1 MAYPDPV
8 GVYADI
14 QDVVLRYVDSAFAL
28 RDPELVA
35 ERAAL
40 LLGDQGAI
48 FSPLLIEPVLPYP
61 GHESLD
67 EVASRHGP
75 AALAAGRA
83 LFGTSDGIRLRR
95 HQARSM
101 DVHLGHGPERHVV
114 VTSGTGSGKTE
125 AFMLPLLTRL
135 VRDAASV
142 PGLPRVDEWW
152 AATTQPGWR
161 PARGATKRSPALRSV
176 ILYPTNALV
185 EDQMSRLRAAVRRL
199 RQGDGVDL
207 WFGRYTGAS
216 PGTGDRPVSSRDRQ
230 RVSEAAAVL
239 RDLVRDLEVVRKNDS
254 VEDLLSQFPD
264 PRDGELVARWDMVAS
279 PPDILVTNYSML
291 NAILMRD
298 IEEPIFDSTRKW
310 LHADQSN
317 TFALVVDELHL
328 YRGTSGAEVAMV
340 IRNLLNRLGLEPTSP
355 QLRIMA
361 TSASLPGDAT
371 SAAFLEGFFG
381 VPRDQFCIEPGE
393 QVQLPPARRIDTR
406 AIQGLADDELA
417 ERARS
422 EGWAA
427 TVSNACVDERGQV
440 RPVDATTL
448 AGRLLGAGP
457 DSVAGFHTVLR
468 GLALQSPA
476 EIPIRGHV
484 MVRGLRGLWACS
496 DPSCSAVEPVLRR
509 RRIGRL
515 YSTPRAACTCG
526 SRVLE
531 LLYCFECGDISLGG
545 YVVKDVDAGV
555 RLLGTTA
562 VTPGERRAAPVFKR
576 TLNEYAWYWPF
587 PEGWEG
593 SLESWKRSVP
603 KKALAPSEDAGPV
616 EVTLS
621 FAPASLDP
629 HLGLLQQD
637 GPPTGLVLVSSHS
650 SKVTV
655 PALPEVCPRC
665 SMRSGKQAR
674 EAFFSGTVRSPIR
687 AHTSGQSQLSQILVS
702 QLFRS
707 TGDDADSSRTIVF
720 TDSRD
725 QAARTSA
732 GINLNNFRD
741 QVRQAVRQLVHGHVP
756 VVPLLRRL
764 LAGELSGPEQ
774 ARALEL
780 RDQDKL
786 LWAAIKLEAVG
797 SADDEDLR
805 LIASHD
811 NTDGAF
817 SWPALITTITS
828 TLVAHGINPAG
839 PGPSMADVGDGTP
852 WYRAFPSPQK
862 GLWATAD
869 RGVVADYLAESRRAS
884 AVQVAAA
891 VFDRAGRDAES
902 TQVGYVDVAASLD
915 PAWPVPDETAT
926 QIRATAIRVL
936 GLARRYEGGSDV
948 SSSSVPKVLKDY
960 VGAVASRLALG
971 PEALLEA
978 LMADLVAAQVLVADT
993 WTLRT
998 QSPTAPLVVRL
1009 PGPTRWVCGNCA
1021 TVHMHPSA
1029 GICST
1034 SGCHRAVLEERPAV
1048 DTADYYSWLA
1058 TQPLRRMAVAELT
1071 GQTTLSDQRDRQR
1084 RFRGALLPQPHENAL
1099 TDQLDVLSVTTTMEV
1114 GVDIGSLRSV
1124 ALANMP
1130 PQRFNYQ
1137 QRVGRAGRSGQP
1149 FSFVVTVCR
1158 DHSHDDFYF
1167 GHVDRMT
1174 SDDPP
1179 PPFID
1184 LGRDRIVKR
1193 VVAAELLRR
1202 AFKSIT
1208 QPPDRT
1214 GESIHGIFGP
1224 TAEWP
1229 DRRDAITHWLGS
1241 AGDVA
1246 EIAARFCRHTSVSPE
1261 PVAQWA
1267 RRDLVAWVDE
1277 AVANPFF
1284 SHEELSE
1291 LLANAGVL
1299 PMFGFPTRVRELFH
1313 QRVSKRAEI
1322 DRSVLSD
1329 RPMNMAVA
1337 SFSPGSLVVKD
1348 GKEHV
1353 CVGFASYRFEGP
1365 KAVPADPLDKAR
1377 LAIRRCRSCQRVDVA
1392 GAAESPQ
1399 CRICGGEI
1407 TEIDLVQPAGF
1418 RTKYRGKD
1426 FDDTEDLSGVM
1437 LSTELARDVD
1447 ENEAKAVRS
1456 MAVAVLEQVELFT
1469 VNDNNGRMFELNRQ
1483 NDGSLV
1489 CADPSLY
1496 SDPLA
1501 EFFRQGA
1508 PAGKVAIGDVRRTD
1522 VLTLLVDRAD
1532 VVGGAVLT
1540 SATLSP
1546 AGFPAVTSFAQ
1557 ILRRAAHAFLD
1568 IDESELVVGLQPT
1581 QIAGAMTHRI
1591 YIADALDNGAGFA
1604 VELGEHKT
1612 LVRLLED
1619 VRDGIGGMLEADNHS
1634 ASCTGSCPTCLRSY
1648 DNRFVHWALDWRL
1661 ALDVVDLALG
1671 LPLATGRWVK
1681 RSRDVAD
1688 SIAKGFAPYW
1698 STSVEVVEGW
1708 PALIMP
1714 RESVAVVVGHP
1725 LWSRDPD
1732 RYAGEQSRTVAS
1744 LEMRG
1749 LRVTMSDAFVLDRS
1763 PFDALAQ
1770 VMGR

>member
-1 MAYPDPV
+1 MAYPNPL
-8 GVYADI
+8 GVYTDI
-14 QDVVLRYVDSAFAL
+14 QDVILRYVDTAFAL

-40 LLGDQGAI
+40 LLDNQGSI

-61 GHESLD
+61 GHESL
-67 EVASRHGP
+67 EEMASRHGQ
-75 AALAAGRA
+75 ASLTAGRA
-83 LFGTSDGIRLRR
+83 LFGTADGIRLRW
-95 HQARSM
+95 HQTRSM
-101 DVHLGHGPERHVV
+101 DVHLGQGPERHVV

-135 VRDAASV
+135 VREAATL
-142 PGLPRVDEWW
+142 PGVPRVDEWW
-152 AATTQPGWR
+152 AAATQPGWR
-161 PARGATKRSPALRSV
+161 PTRGATKRSPALRSV

-185 EDQMSRLRAAVRRL
+185 EDQMSRLRTAVRRL
-199 RQGDGVDL
+199 RQGDGMDL

-216 PGTGDRPVSSRDRQ
+216 PASGDRPASSRDRQ

-239 RDLVRDLEVVRKNDS
+239 RDLVRDFEVVRKNDS
-254 VEDLLSQFPD
+254 AEDLLAQFSD
-264 PRDGELVARWDMVAS
+264 PRDGELVARWDMVAT

-298 IEEPIFDSTRKW
+298 IEEPIFELTRQW
-310 LHADQSN
+310 LRADQSN
-317 TFALVVDELHL
+317 TFTLVVDELHL

-340 IRNLLNRLGLEPTSP
+340 IRNMLNRLGLEPTSP

-393 QVQLPPARRIDTR
+393 QVQLPPAGRIDVGT
-406 AIQGLADDELA
+406 IKDLADDDLA

-427 TVSNACVDERGQV
+427 TVSNACVDEGGKV
-440 RPVDATTL
+440 RPVDASTL
-448 AGRLLGAGP
+448 AGRLFGAGP
-457 DSVAGFHTVLR
+457 EGVEGFHTVLR
-468 GLALQSPA
+468 GLAMQSPA
-476 EIPIRGHV
+476 EIPFRGHV
-484 MVRGLRGLWACS
+484 MVRGLRGMWACS
-496 DPSCSAVEPVLRR
+496 DPSCSAVKSSLRR
-509 RRIGRL
+509 RRVGCL
-515 YSTPRAACTCG
+515 YSTPRATCTCG

-545 YVVKDVDAGV
+545 YVVKDVEPGV

-587 PEGWEG
+587 PEGWDG
-593 SLESWKRSVP
+593 SLETWKRAVP
-603 KKALAPSEDAGPV
+603 KKKLAPGEDIGPV
-616 EVTLS
+616 DVTLS

-629 HLGLLQQD
+629 HLGLLRPD
-637 GPPTGLVLVSSHS
+637 GPPTGLVLVSSDS
-650 SKVTV
+650 TKVKV

-665 SMRSGKQAR
+665 AMRTGKQGR

-707 TGDDADSSRTIVF
+707 TGDGADSSRTIVF

-741 QVRQAVRQLVHGHVP
+741 QVRQALRQLIHGHVP
-756 VVPLLRRL
+756 AVPLLRRL
-764 LAGELSGPEQ
+764 LEGDLSGPEREQ
-774 ARALEL
+774 ALEL
-780 RDQDKL
+780 QAQDKL
-786 LWAAIKLEAVG
+786 LWAAVKLDAVG

-811 NTDGAF
+811 NSDGAF
-817 SWPALITTITS
+817 SWPALITTVTS
-828 TLVAHGINPAG
+828 TLVSHGINPAG

-852 WYRAFPSPQK
+852 WYRAFTAPQE
-862 GLWATAD
+862 GLWLTAD
-869 RGVVADYLAESRRAS
+869 RGVVADYLSESRRAS
-884 AVQVAAA
+884 AIQVAAA

-902 TQVGYVDVAASLD
+902 TQVGYVDVAAPLD
-915 PAWPVPDETAT
+915 HRWPVSVETAT
-926 QIRATAIRVL
+926 QIRATAVRLL
-936 GLARRYEGGSDV
+936 GLSRRYEGGSDV
-948 SSSSVPKVLKDY
+948 STSMAPKALKDY
-960 VGAVASRLALG
+960 VVAVASRHAIDDKS
-971 PEALLEA
+971 LLEV
-978 LMADLVAAQVLVADT
+978 LSADLIASQVLTTDT

-1009 PGPTRWVCGNCA
+1009 PGPSHWVCGNCA

-1034 SGCHRAVLEERPAV
+1034 SGCNRSVLEQRPVVNAP
-1048 DTADYYSWLA
+1048 DYYSWLA

-1071 GQTTLSDQRDRQR
+1071 GQTTLRDQRDRQR
-1084 RFRGALLPQPHENAL
+1084 RFRGALLPQPYENAL

-1137 QRVGRAGRSGQP
+1137 QRAGRAGRAGQP

-1167 GHVDRMT
+1167 SHVDRMT
-1174 SDDPP
+1174 ADDPP

-1202 AFKSIT
+1202 AFRSIS
-1208 QPPDRT
+1208 QPPART
-1214 GESIHGIFGP
+1214 GDSIHGIFGP
-1224 TAEWP
+1224 TVEWAA
-1229 DRRDAITHWLGS
+1229 RRHAITNWL
-1241 AGDVA
+1241 AAAADVD
-1246 EIAARFCRHTSVSPE
+1246 EIAARFCQYTSVSPE
-1261 PVAQWA
+1261 PVASWA
-1267 RRDLVAWVDE
+1267 RGELVTDVDE
-1277 AVANPFF
+1277 ALANPFF
-1284 SHEELSE
+1284 SHDELSE

-1313 QRVSKRAEI
+1313 QRVFKRSEL
-1322 DRSVLSD
+1322 DRSTLSN

-1377 LAIRRCRSCQRVDVA
+1377 LAIRRCGNCQRVDV
-1392 GAAESPQ
+1392 GGGDESSQ
-1399 CRICGGEI
+1399 CRICKGEV

-1426 FDDTEDLSGVM
+1426 FEDTDDLSGVM
-1437 LSTELARDVD
+1437 LSTELAREVD
-1447 ENEAKAVRS
+1447 EKEALAVRS
-1456 MAVAVLEQVELFT
+1456 MVVAVLEQVELFT

-1489 CADPSLY
+1489 CADPTLY

-1501 EFFRQGA
+1501 EFFRQGT

-1522 VLTLLVDRAD
+1522 VLTLLVDKAD
-1532 VVGGAVLT
+1532 IVGGAVLT
-1540 SATLSP
+1540 SAGLCP
-1546 AGFPAVTSFAQ
+1546 AGFPAITSFAQ

-1568 IDESELVVGLQPT
+1568 IDESELVIGLQPT
-1581 QIAGAMTHRI
+1581 QIAGAMTHRVF
-1591 YIADALDNGAGFA
+1591 IADALDNGAGFA

-1619 VRDGIGGMLEADNHS
+1619 VRYGIGGTLEADSHRV
-1634 ASCTGSCPTCLRSY
+1634 SCTGSCPTCLRSY

-1671 LPLATGRWVK
+1671 LPLATDRWTN
-1681 RSRDVAD
+1681 RSMEVAE

-1698 STSVEVVEGW
+1698 STSVELLDGW
-1708 PALIMP
+1708 PILIMP
-1714 RESVAVVVGHP
+1714 REQVAVVVGHP
-1725 LWSRDPD
+1725 LWSRDPT
-1732 RYAGEQSRTVAS
+1732 RYASEQGRIVAS
-1744 LEMRG
+1744 LAGGG
-1749 LRVTMSDAFVLDRS
+1749 LRVTMSDAFALDRS
-1763 PFDALAQ
+1763 PFDALTQ
-1770 VMGR
+1770 VVGR

>member
-1 MAYPDPV
+1 MTYPDPV

-14 QDVVLRYVDSAFAL
+14 QDVVLRYVDTAFAL
-28 RDPELVA
+28 RDPDLVA

-67 EVASRHGP
+67 EVASRHGQ

-101 DVHLGHGPERHVV
+101 DVHLGQGRERHVV

-135 VRDAASV
+135 VREAAAT
-142 PGLPRVDEWW
+142 PGLARVDQWW

-161 PARGATKRSPALRSV
+161 PARAATTRSPALRSV

-185 EDQMSRLRAAVRRL
+185 EDQMSRLRTAVRRL

-216 PGTGDRPVSSRDRQ
+216 PGAGDRPVSSRDRQ
-230 RVSEAAAVL
+230 RVSEAASGL
-239 RDLVRDLEVVRKNDS
+239 RDLVRDLEVVRKSDS
-254 VEDLLSQFPD
+254 VEELLAQFSD
-264 PRDGELVARWDMVAS
+264 PRDGELVARWDMVAT

-298 IEEPIFDSTRKW
+298 IEEPMFDTTRQW
-310 LHADQSN
+310 LGADQSN
-317 TFALVVDELHL
+317 TFTLVVDELHL
-328 YRGTSGAEVAMV
+328 YRGTSGAEVSMV
-340 IRNLLNRLGLEPTSP
+340 IRNLLNRLGLGPSSP

-361 TSASLPGDAT
+361 TSASLPGDSS

-381 VPRDQFCIEPGE
+381 VPRDEFCIEPGE
-393 QVQLPPARRIDTR
+393 QVKLPPVGRIDAQ
-406 AIQGLADDELA
+406 AIAGLADDALA
-417 ERARS
+417 VRARS
-422 EGWAA
+422 ERWAA
-427 TVSNACVDERGQV
+427 TVANSCVDDKGQV
-440 RPVDATTL
+440 KPVEAAAL
-448 AGRLLGAGP
+448 AARLFGGP
-457 DSVAGFHTVLR
+457 DAGETLHTVLR
-468 GLALQSPA
+468 GLAMQSSA
-476 EIPIRGHV
+476 EIPFRGHL
-484 MVRGLRGLWACS
+484 MVRGLRGMWACS
-496 DPSCSAVEPVLRR
+496 DPSCTAVEPGLRK

-515 YSTPRAACTCG
+515 YSTPRAACACG

-531 LLYCFECGDISLGG
+531 LLYCFECGDVSLGG

-593 SLESWKRSVP
+593 SLETWKRSVP
-603 KKALAPSEDAGPV
+603 KKELAPGDDAGPV

-637 GPPTGLVLVSSHS
+637 GTPTGLVLVSSDS
-650 SKVTV
+650 SKVKV

-665 SMRSGKQAR
+665 SMRTGKQAR

-707 TGDDADSSRTIVF
+707 TGDDAEASRTIVF

-764 LAGELSGPEQ
+764 MAGELSGAEHD
-774 ARALEL
+774 RAVEL

-811 NTDGAF
+811 NADGSF
-817 SWPALITTITS
+817 SWPALIGTITS

-852 WYRAFPSPQK
+852 WYRAFPAPQA
-862 GLWATAD
+862 GLWSTAD
-869 RGVVADYLAESRRAS
+869 RSVVADYLAESRRAS

-902 TQVGYVDVAASLD
+902 TQVGYVDVAATLD
-915 PAWPVPDETAT
+915 PRWPVPDDTAT
-926 QIRATAIRVL
+926 QIRATALRLL
-936 GLARRYEGGSDV
+936 GLARRYEGGSDI
-948 SSSSVPKVLKDY
+948 STSAVPKALKDY
-960 VGAVASRLALG
+960 IAAVASRLG
-971 PEALLEA
+971 MDKESLLEA
-978 LMADLVAAQVLVADT
+978 LMADLVNAQVLAGDT

-1009 PGPTRWVCGNCA
+1009 PGPKLWVCGNCA

-1034 SGCHRAVLEERPAV
+1034 SGCHRAALEERPAV

-1167 GHVDRMT
+1167 SHADRMT
-1174 SDDPP
+1174 ADDPP

-1202 AFKSIT
+1202 GFKSMS
-1208 QPPDRT
+1208 QPPART

-1224 TAEWP
+1224 TVEWP
-1229 DRRDAITHWLGS
+1229 ARRDAITKWLAS
-1241 AGDVA
+1241 ASDVD
-1246 EIAARFCRHTSVSPE
+1246 EIAARFCRHTSVVPE
-1261 PVAQWA
+1261 PVAHWA
-1267 RRDLVAWVDE
+1267 RNELVADVDE

-1284 SHEELSE
+1284 SHDELSE

-1299 PMFGFPTRVRELFH
+1299 PMFGFPTRVRDLFH
-1313 QRVSKRAEI
+1313 QRVLKRSEL

-1365 KAVPADPLDKAR
+1365 KAIPADPLDKAR

-1392 GAAESPQ
+1392 GVVESSQ
-1399 CRICGGEI
+1399 CRICEGEI

-1426 FDDTEDLSGVM
+1426 FEDTEDLSGVM

-1447 ENEAKAVRS
+1447 ESEAQAVRS

-1489 CADPSLY
+1489 CADPALY

-1522 VLTLLVDRAD
+1522 VLTLLIDKAD
-1532 VVGGAVLT
+1532 IVGGAVLT
-1540 SATLSP
+1540 SASLCP

-1581 QIAGAMTHRI
+1581 QIAGAMTHRV
-1591 YIADALDNGAGFA
+1591 YVADALDNGAGFA

-1612 LVRLLED
+1612 LVRMLED
-1619 VRDGIGGMLEADNHS
+1619 LREGIGATLEADIHR
-1634 ASCTGSCPTCLRSY
+1634 AACTGSCPTCLRSY

-1671 LPLATGRWVK
+1671 LPMATARWTT
-1681 RSRDVAD
+1681 RSGEVAE

-1698 STSVEVVEGW
+1698 STSVELVGGW

-1714 RESVAVVVGHP
+1714 RENVAVVVGHP
-1725 LWSRDPD
+1725 LWSRDPA
-1732 RYAGEQSRTVAS
+1732 RYAGEQSRIVAS
-1744 LEMRG
+1744 LAGRG

-1763 PFDALAQ
+1763 PFDALTQ